1 MTDIG
6 VVRGRFQVFH
16 LKHLEYILAAKMRC
30 RKLLIGI
37 EEPERIFRKEKNPFT
52 YYERFEMIHD
62 SLIDFGIRR
71 DEFEIIPFPSD
82 HPERIL
88 NFVPQNAEFYLN
100 LCDADDARLLEA
112 LEAMG
117 LKTEV
122 LLQKTSETKG
132 ITSSEVRARIL
143 SGQEWRSFV
152 PKKVYE
158 YIMCYHL
165 DERMIV
171 YQKYLEEQTL
181 FEAVEQLEEE
191 EQYREEIDGYWGVIP
206 VREEEKEEMEQ
217 NSSEEPTRYSG
228 DEYLGVLEPEQDT
241 QEK

>member
-16 LKHLEYILAAKMRC
+16 LKHLEYVLAAKMRC

-37 EEPERIFRKEKNPFT
+37 EEPERIFLKEINPFT

-71 DEFEIIPFPSD
+71 DEFEIVPFPSD

-88 NFVPQNAEFYLN
+88 NYVPQSAEFYLN
-100 LCDADDARLLEA
+100 ICDKDDEKLLADLEG
-112 LEAMG
+112 MG
-117 LKTEV
+117 LRTEV
-122 LLQKTSETKG
+122 LIQKNPETKR
-132 ITSSEVRARIL
+132 ITSSEVRECIL
-143 SGQEWRSFV
+143 NGQEWRSLV

-165 DERMIV
+165 DERMIA
-171 YQKYLEEQTL
+171 YQTYLEEQTL
-181 FEAVEQLEEE
+181 FDAVSQLEEE
-191 EQYREEIDGYWGVIP
+191 EEYREEIESYWGKTPIQTEEMP
-206 VREEEKEEMEQ
+206 EIDEQIEAETEEE
-217 NSSEEPTRYSG
+217 EEPET
-228 DEYLGVLEPEQDT
+228 LETDAADV
-241 QEK
+241 

>member
-1 MTDIG
+1 MVDIG
-6 VVRGRFQVFH
+6 VVRGRFQIFH
-16 LKHLEYILAAKMRC
+16 LKHLEYVLAAKMRC

-37 EEPERIFRKEKNPFT
+37 EEPDRIFRKEMNPFT

-71 DEFEIIPFPSD
+71 DEFEIVPFPSE

-88 NFVPQNAEFYLN
+88 NYVPPYAEFYLN
-100 LCDADDARLLEA
+100 ICDEDDEKLRIA
-112 LEAMG
+112 LEKMG

-122 LLQKTSETKG
+122 LIQKDSESKG
-132 ITSSEVRARIL
+132 ISSSDIREYIL
-143 SGQEWRSFV
+143 TGQEWKTLV

-165 DERMIV
+165 DERMIA
-171 YQKYLEEQTL
+171 YQQYLEEQTL

-191 EQYREEIDGYWGVIP
+191 EAYREEMEYFTELEQDQSDETEP
-206 VREEEKEEMEQ
+206 EEPAAEEEETFEFGEEI
-217 NSSEEPTRYSG
+217 
-228 DEYLGVLEPEQDT
+228 PEAEDV
-241 QEK
+241 

>member
-16 LKHLEYILAAKMRC
+16 LKHLEYVLAAKMRC

-37 EEPERIFRKEKNPFT
+37 EEPDRIFRKDQNPFT

-71 DEFEIIPFPSD
+71 DEFEIVPFPSE

-88 NFVPQNAEFYLN
+88 NYVPQGAEFYLN
-100 LCDADDARLLEA
+100 LCDEDDEKLLAE
-112 LEAMG
+112 LEKMG
-117 LKTEV
+117 FQTEV
-122 LLQKTSETKG
+122 LIEKNEETRG
-132 ITSSEVRARIL
+132 VTSSEVRECIL
-143 SGQEWRSFV
+143 NGREWRSLV

-165 DERMIV
+165 DERMIA
-171 YQKYLEEQTL
+171 YKKYLEEQTL
-181 FEAVEQLEEE
+181 FDAVAQLEEE
-191 EQYREEIDGYWGVIP
+191 EEYREEMENFGK
-206 VREEEKEEMEQ
+206 EEEELRVNLSAEEASCED
-217 NSSEEPTRYSG
+217 NFSDENRKSE
-228 DEYLGVLEPEQDT
+228 
-241 QEK
+241 

>member
-16 LKHLEYILAAKMRC
+16 LKHLEYVLAAKMRC

-37 EEPERIFRKEKNPFT
+37 EEPDRIFRKDQNPFT

-71 DEFEIIPFPSD
+71 DEFEIVPFPSE

-88 NFVPQNAEFYLN
+88 NYVPQGAEFYLN
-100 LCDADDARLLEA
+100 LCDEDDEKLLAE
-112 LEAMG
+112 LEKMG
-117 LKTEV
+117 FQTEV
-122 LLQKTSETKG
+122 LIEKNEETRG
-132 ITSSEVRARIL
+132 VTSSEVRECIL
-143 SGQEWRSFV
+143 NGREWRNLV

-165 DERMIV
+165 DERMIA
-171 YQKYLEEQTL
+171 YKKYLEEQTL
-181 FEAVEQLEEE
+181 FDAVAQLEEE
-191 EQYREEIDGYWGVIP
+191 EEYREEM
-206 VREEEKEEMEQ
+206 ENFEKEEEELRADV
-217 NSSEEPTRYSG
+217 SSEETPCEEDSS
-228 DEYLGVLEPEQDT
+228 DE
-241 QEK
+241 KS

>member
-16 LKHLEYILAAKMRC
+16 LKHLEYVLAAKMRC

-37 EEPERIFRKEKNPFT
+37 EEPDRIFRKDQNPFT

-71 DEFEIIPFPSD
+71 DEFEIVPFPSE

-88 NFVPQNAEFYLN
+88 NYVPQGAEFYLN
-100 LCDADDARLLEA
+100 LCDEDDEKLLAE
-112 LEAMG
+112 LEKMG
-117 LKTEV
+117 FQTEV
-122 LLQKTSETKG
+122 LIEKNEETRG
-132 ITSSEVRARIL
+132 VTSSEVRECIL
-143 SGQEWRSFV
+143 NGREWRNLV

-165 DERMIV
+165 DERMIA
-171 YQKYLEEQTL
+171 YKKYLEEQTL
-181 FEAVEQLEEE
+181 FDAVAQLEEE
-191 EQYREEIDGYWGVIP
+191 EEYREEMENFGK
-206 VREEEKEEMEQ
+206 EEEELRV
-217 NSSEEPTRYSG
+217 NSSAEEASCEDNSS
-228 DEYLGVLEPEQDT
+228 DENRKSE
-241 QEK
+241 

>member
-16 LKHLEYILAAKMRC
+16 LKHLEYVLAAKMRC

-37 EEPERIFRKEKNPFT
+37 EEPERIFRKEINPFT

-71 DEFEIIPFPSD
+71 DEFEIVPFPSD

-88 NFVPQNAEFYLN
+88 NYVPQSAEFYLN
-100 LCDADDARLLEA
+100 ICDKDDEKLLADLEG
-112 LEAMG
+112 MG
-117 LKTEV
+117 LRTEV
-122 LLQKTSETKG
+122 LIQKNPETKG
-132 ITSSEVRARIL
+132 ITSSEVRECIL
-143 SGQEWRSFV
+143 NGQEWRSLV

-165 DERMIV
+165 DERMIA
-171 YQKYLEEQTL
+171 YQTYLEEQTL
-181 FEAVEQLEEE
+181 FDAVSQLEEE
-191 EQYREEIDGYWGVIP
+191 EEYREEIESYWGKIP
-206 VREEEKEEMEQ
+206 VQTEEMPEIDEQIEAETEEE
-217 NSSEEPTRYSG
+217 EEPET
-228 DEYLGVLEPEQDT
+228 LEEDAADV
-241 QEK
+241 

>member
-16 LKHLEYILAAKMRC
+16 LKHLEYVLAAKMRC

-37 EEPERIFRKEKNPFT
+37 EEPDRVFRKDQNPFT

-71 DEFEIIPFPSD
+71 DEFEIVPFPSE

-88 NFVPQNAEFYLN
+88 NYVPQGAEFYLN
-100 LCDADDARLLEA
+100 LCDEDDEKLLEE
-112 LEAMG
+112 LKKMG
-117 LKTEV
+117 FQTEV
-122 LLQKTSETKG
+122 LIQKNEETRG
-132 ITSSEVRARIL
+132 VTSSEIRDCIL
-143 SGQEWRSFV
+143 NGKEWRPLV

-165 DERMIV
+165 DERMIA
-171 YQKYLEEQTL
+171 YKKYLEEQTL
-181 FEAVEQLEEE
+181 FDAVAQLEEE
-191 EQYREEIDGYWGVIP
+191 EEYREEMERL
-206 VREEEKEEMEQ
+206 REEPVNLVKADTMGDDVVS
-217 NSSEEPTRYSG
+217 NG
-228 DEYLGVLEPEQDT
+228 DE
-241 QEK
+241 QETE

>member
-16 LKHLEYILAAKMRC
+16 LKHLEYVLAAKMRC

-37 EEPERIFRKEKNPFT
+37 EEPDRIFRKDQNPFT

-71 DEFEIIPFPSD
+71 DEFEIVPFPSE

-88 NFVPQNAEFYLN
+88 NYVPQGAEFYLN
-100 LCDADDARLLEA
+100 LCDEDDEKLLAE
-112 LEAMG
+112 LEKMG
-117 LKTEV
+117 FQTEV
-122 LLQKTSETKG
+122 LIEKNEETRG
-132 ITSSEVRARIL
+132 VTSSEVRECIL
-143 SGQEWRSFV
+143 NGREWRSLV

-165 DERMIV
+165 DERMIA
-171 YQKYLEEQTL
+171 YKKYLEEQTL
-181 FEAVEQLEEE
+181 FDAVAQLEEE
-191 EQYREEIDGYWGVIP
+191 EEYREEMENFGK
-206 VREEEKEEMEQ
+206 EEEELRV
-217 NSSEEPTRYSG
+217 NSSAEEASCEDNSS
-228 DEYLGVLEPEQDT
+228 DENRKSE
-241 QEK
+241 

>member
-16 LKHLEYILAAKMRC
+16 LKHLEYVLAAKMRC

-37 EEPERIFRKEKNPFT
+37 EEPDRVFRKDQNPFT

-71 DEFEIIPFPSD
+71 DEFEIVPFPSE

-88 NFVPQNAEFYLN
+88 NYVPQGAEFYLN
-100 LCDADDARLLEA
+100 LCDEDDEKLLEE
-112 LEAMG
+112 LKKMG
-117 LKTEV
+117 FQTEV
-122 LLQKTSETKG
+122 LIQKNEETRG
-132 ITSSEVRARIL
+132 VTSSEIRDCIL
-143 SGQEWRSFV
+143 NGKEWRPLV

-165 DERMIV
+165 DERMIA
-171 YQKYLEEQTL
+171 YKKYLEEQTL
-181 FEAVEQLEEE
+181 FDAVAQLEEE
-191 EQYREEIDGYWGVIP
+191 EEYREEMERL
-206 VREEEKEEMEQ
+206 REEPVNLVKADTMGDDVVSNGEE
-217 NSSEEPTRYSG
+217 
-228 DEYLGVLEPEQDT
+228 
-241 QEK
+241 QETE